1 MLVLALMF
9 AWSIFL
15 NGSTFAAMYGRQ
27 ALTLELSGSSIIP
40 YVPWVAAGVYL
51 VAAVAM
57 LRIKSQRTRWISFI
71 VATVLG
77 HLAIGYSQVMLEA
90 GAVRIPVRKMS
101 EERRQ
106 FLETKYPG
114 LKWVYWSSSSESC
127 VRVGRGDYSAEFAA
141 DVTGPV
147 GDPSTR
153 GD

>member
-1 MLVLALMF
+1 MIVLALMF

-15 NGSTFAAMYGRQ
+15 NGSTFAAMHGRQ

-51 VAAVAM
+51 IAVVAM
-57 LRIKSQRTRWISFI
+57 LRIKSQRTRWISFM

-77 HLAIGYSQVMLEA
+77 HLAIGYPQVVLDA
-90 GAVRIPVRKMS
+90 GSVEISVRKMS

-127 VRVGRGDYSAEFAA
+127 VRVGRGDYSPGFAA

-147 GDPSTR
+147 GEPPAP
-153 GD
+153 GN

>member
-1 MLVLALMF
+1 MIVLALMF

-15 NGSTFAAMYGRQ
+15 NGSTFAAMHGRL
-27 ALTLELSGSSIIP
+27 ALKLGLPGSAMIP
-40 YVPWVAAGVYL
+40 HVAWVAAGVYL
-51 VAAVAM
+51 IAVVAM
-57 LRIKSQRTRWISFI
+57 LRIKKKRTRWISFM

-77 HLAIGYSQVMLEA
+77 LLAPGYSQVVLDA
-90 GAVRIPVRKMS
+90 GSVEISVRKMS

-127 VRVGRGDYSAEFAA
+127 VRVGRGDYSPGFAA

-147 GDPSTR
+147 DEQPTPGN
-153 GD
+153 